1 MESASPPLWR
11 GRTLALLGIVLVA
24 ANLRTA
30 VTSLSPIFA
39 EIDGDIGVGSVG
51 LGLLGMLPPLCFAL
65 FGVFTPRLVRRL
77 RLEPVLLIALAAIVL
92 GHLVRSLAPNFAVL
106 AIGSALC
113 FAGIGIGNVVL
124 PPLVKKYFPDR
135 VGLVTSLYATVLS
148 VSTFLPPLIAVPVAD
163 TAGWHVSLGLWS
175 IIALLAV
182 LPWLA
187 LLLRE
192 RREARAVVD
201 PEIEEAPRSDRVLV
215 HRSPIAWAVAA
226 VFATSS
232 LNAYVMFAWLPT
244 IVGDLAGVTPAQGG
258 LLLSLYSAMG
268 VPASLIVPMLVARLR
283 NVAVLVYVA
292 SACFVLGYLGLL
304 LAPTTLTWLWVLLAG
319 LGPLLFPLALV
330 LINLRTATHD
340 GAVALSGFVQSVGY
354 TLGALGPLVVSLL
367 HAVTGSWTAPLILL
381 LATGAACAIAG
392 RITGRPTTLEADL
405 AARRKRR
412 GR

>member
-1 MESASPPLWR
+1 MGPRPLWR
-11 GRTLALLGIVLVA
+11 GRVLALVGIVLVA

-77 RLEPVLLIALAAIVL
+77 HLEPVLLLALGSIVA

-163 TAGWHVSLGLWS
+163 VAGWHVSLGVWS
-175 IIALLAV
+175 IVAMLAV
-182 LPWLA
+182 VPWIGLIV
-187 LLLRE
+187 RE
-192 RREARAVVD
+192 RRDARAAAVTD
-201 PEIEEAPRSDRVLV
+201 PEIEEPRGRVLV
-215 HRSPIAWAVAA
+215 HRSPIAWAIAA

-232 LNAYVMFAWLPT
+232 LNAYAMFTWLPT
-244 IVGDLAGVTPAQGG
+244 IVTDVAGVTPAQGG
-258 LLLSLYSAMG
+258 LLLSLFSAMG

-304 LAPTTLTWLWVLLAG
+304 LWPATLTWLWVLLAG

-330 LINLRTATHD
+330 LINLRTASHD

-367 HAVTGSWTAPLILL
+367 HAVTGSWTVPLLLL
-381 LATGAACAIAG
+381 LATGALCAIAG
-392 RITGRPTTLEADL
+392 RITGRPTTIEADL
-405 AARRKRR
+405 AARRH
-412 GR
+412 GRA

>member
-1 MESASPPLWR
+1 MGPRPLWR
-11 GRTLALLGIVLVA
+11 GRVLALVGIVLVA

-77 RLEPVLLIALAAIVL
+77 HLEPVLLIALGSIVA

-163 TAGWHVSLGLWS
+163 VAGWHVSLGVWS
-175 IIALLAV
+175 IVAMLAV
-182 LPWLA
+182 VPWIGLIV
-187 LLLRE
+187 RE
-192 RREARAVVD
+192 RRDARAAAAD
-201 PEIEEAPRSDRVLV
+201 PEIEEPRGRVLV
-215 HRSPIAWAVAA
+215 HRSPIAWAIAA

-232 LNAYVMFAWLPT
+232 LNAYAMFTWLPT
-244 IVGDLAGVTPAQGG
+244 IVTDVAGVTPAQGG
-258 LLLSLYSAMG
+258 LLLSLFSAMG

-304 LAPTTLTWLWVLLAG
+304 LWPATLTWLWVLLAG

-330 LINLRTATHD
+330 LINLRTASHD

-367 HAVTGSWTAPLILL
+367 HAVTGSWTVPLVLL
-381 LATGAACAIAG
+381 LATGALCAVAG
-392 RITGRPTTLEADL
+392 RITGRPTTIEADL
-405 AARRKRR
+405 AARRH
-412 GR
+412 GRA

>member
-1 MESASPPLWR
+1 MTPETPPLWR
-11 GRTLALLGIVLVA
+11 GRALALVGIVLVA

-77 RLEPVLLIALAAIVL
+77 HLEPVLLIALGSIVA
-92 GHLVRSLAPNFAVL
+92 GHLMRSLAPDFAVL

-148 VSTFLPPLIAVPVAD
+148 VSTFIPPLIAVPVAD
-163 TAGWHVSLGLWS
+163 AAGWQVSLGVWS
-175 IIALLAV
+175 IVAMLAV
-182 LPWLA
+182 LPWITLIV
-187 LLLRE
+187 RE
-192 RREARAVVD
+192 RRDARAAAATD
-201 PEIEEAPRSDRVLV
+201 PEIEEVPRAGRVLV
-215 HRSPIAWAVAA
+215 HRSPIAWAIAA

-232 LNAYVMFAWLPT
+232 LNAYAMFTWLPT
-244 IVGDLAGVTPAQGG
+244 IVGDVAGVTRAQGG
-258 LLLSLYSAMG
+258 LLLSLFSAMG

-304 LAPTTLTWLWVLLAG
+304 LWPVTLTWLWVLLAG

-330 LINLRTATHD
+330 LINLRTATHE

-367 HAVTGSWTAPLILL
+367 HAVTGSWTVPLLLL
-381 LATGAACAIAG
+381 LATGALCAIAG
-392 RITGRPTTLEADL
+392 RITGRPTTIEADL
-405 AARRKRR
+405 AAR

>member
-1 MESASPPLWR
+1 MGPRPLWR
-11 GRTLALLGIVLVA
+11 GRVLALVGIVLVA

-77 RLEPVLLIALAAIVL
+77 HLEPVLLIALASIVA

-163 TAGWHVSLGLWS
+163 AAGWHVSLGVWS
-175 IIALLAV
+175 MVAVLAV
-182 LPWLA
+182 LPWIA
-187 LLLRE
+187 LIARE
-192 RREARAVVD
+192 RRDARAAVGD
-201 PEIEEAPRSDRVLV
+201 PEIEEPLRAARVLV

-232 LNAYVMFAWLPT
+232 LNAYALFTWLPT
-244 IVGDLAGVTPAQGG
+244 IVVDVAGVTPAQGG
-258 LLLSLYSAMG
+258 LLLSLFSAMG

-304 LAPTTLTWLWVLLAG
+304 LWPATLTWLWVLLAG

-330 LINLRTATHD
+330 LINLRTATHE

-367 HAVTGSWTAPLILL
+367 HAVTGSWTAPLVLL
-381 LATGAACAIAG
+381 LATGALCAVAG
-392 RITGRPTTLEADL
+392 RITGRPTTVEADL
-405 AARRKRR
+405 AARGRR
-412 GR
+412 TD

>member
-1 MESASPPLWR
+1 MGPRPLWR
-11 GRTLALLGIVLVA
+11 GRGLALVGIVLVA

-77 RLEPVLLIALAAIVL
+77 HLEPVLLIALGSIVV
-92 GHLVRSLAPNFAVL
+92 GHLVRSLAPHFAVL

-148 VSTFLPPLIAVPVAD
+148 VSTFLPPLVAVPVAEA
-163 TAGWHVSLGLWS
+163 AGWHVSLGVWS
-175 IIALLAV
+175 IVAMLAV
-182 LPWLA
+182 VPWIGLIV
-187 LLLRE
+187 RE
-192 RREARAVVD
+192 RRDARAAAATD
-201 PEIEEAPRSDRVLV
+201 PEIEESRGRVLV
-215 HRSPIAWAVAA
+215 HRSPIAWAIAA

-232 LNAYVMFAWLPT
+232 LNAYAMFTWLPT
-244 IVGDLAGVTPAQGG
+244 IVTDVAGVTPAQGG
-258 LLLSLYSAMG
+258 LLLSLFSAMG

-304 LAPTTLTWLWVLLAG
+304 LWPATLTWLWVLLAG

-330 LINLRTATHD
+330 LINLRTASHD

-367 HAVTGSWTAPLILL
+367 HAVTGSWTVPLVLL
-381 LATGAACAIAG
+381 LATGALCAVAG
-392 RITGRPTTLEADL
+392 RITGRPTTIEADL
-405 AARRKRR
+405 AARGH
-412 GR
+412 GRA

>member
-1 MESASPPLWR
+1 MGPRPLWR
-11 GRTLALLGIVLVA
+11 GRALALVGIVLVA

-30 VTSLSPIFA
+30 VTSLSPIYA

-77 RLEPVLLIALAAIVL
+77 HLEPVLLIALGAIVA
-92 GHLVRSLAPNFAVL
+92 GHLLRSLAPDFAVL

-135 VGLVTSLYATVLS
+135 IGLVTSLYATVLS
-148 VSTFLPPLIAVPVAD
+148 VSTFIPPLIAVPVAD
-163 TAGWHVSLGLWS
+163 AAGWHVSLGVWS
-175 IIALLAV
+175 IVAMLAV
-182 LPWLA
+182 LPWITLIV
-187 LLLRE
+187 RE
-192 RREARAVVD
+192 RRDARATAATD
-201 PEIEEAPRSDRVLV
+201 PEIEEVPRAGRVLV
-215 HRSPIAWAVAA
+215 HRSPIAWAIAA

-232 LNAYVMFAWLPT
+232 LNAYAMFTWLPT
-244 IVGDLAGVTPAQGG
+244 IVGDVAGVTPAQGG
-258 LLLSLYSAMG
+258 LLLSLFSAMG

-292 SACFVLGYLGLL
+292 SGCFVLGYLGLL
-304 LAPTTLTWLWVLLAG
+304 LWPATLTWLWVLLAG

-330 LINLRTATHD
+330 LINLRTATHE

-367 HAVTGSWTAPLILL
+367 HAVTGSWTVPLLLL
-381 LATGAACAIAG
+381 LATGALCAIAG
-392 RITGRPTTLEADL
+392 RITGRPTTIEADL
-405 AARRKRR
+405 AAR

>member
-1 MESASPPLWR
+1 MGPRPLWR
-11 GRTLALLGIVLVA
+11 GRALALVGIVLVA

-77 RLEPVLLIALAAIVL
+77 HLEPVLLIALGSIVA
-92 GHLVRSLAPNFAVL
+92 GHLMRSLAPDFAVL

-148 VSTFLPPLIAVPVAD
+148 VSTFIPPLIAVPVAD
-163 TAGWHVSLGLWS
+163 AAGWQVSLGVWS
-175 IIALLAV
+175 IVAMLAV
-182 LPWLA
+182 LPWIA
-187 LLLRE
+187 LIVRE
-192 RREARAVVD
+192 RRDARAAAATD
-201 PEIEEAPRSDRVLV
+201 PEIEEVPRAGRVLV
-215 HRSPIAWAVAA
+215 HRSPIAWAIAA

-232 LNAYVMFAWLPT
+232 LNAYAMFTWLPT
-244 IVGDLAGVTPAQGG
+244 IVGDVAGVTPAQGG
-258 LLLSLYSAMG
+258 LLLSLFSAMG

-304 LAPTTLTWLWVLLAG
+304 LWPATLTWLWVLLAG

-330 LINLRTATHD
+330 LINLRTATHE

-367 HAVTGSWTAPLILL
+367 HAVTGSWTVPLLLL
-381 LATGAACAIAG
+381 LATGALCAIAG
-392 RITGRPTTLEADL
+392 RITGRPTTIEADL
-405 AARRKRR
+405 AAR

>member
-1 MESASPPLWR
+1 MGPRPLWR
-11 GRTLALLGIVLVA
+11 GRVLALVGIVLVA

-77 RLEPVLLIALAAIVL
+77 HLEPVLLIALGSIVA
-92 GHLVRSLAPNFAVL
+92 GHLMRSLAPDFAVL

-148 VSTFLPPLIAVPVAD
+148 VSTFIPPLIAVPVAD
-163 TAGWHVSLGLWS
+163 AAGWQVSLGVWS
-175 IIALLAV
+175 IVAMLAV
-182 LPWLA
+182 LPWITLIV
-187 LLLRE
+187 RE
-192 RREARAVVD
+192 RRDARAAAATD
-201 PEIEEAPRSDRVLV
+201 PEIEEVPRAGRVLV
-215 HRSPIAWAVAA
+215 HRSPIAWAIAA

-232 LNAYVMFAWLPT
+232 LNAYAMFTWLPT
-244 IVGDLAGVTPAQGG
+244 IVGDVAGVTPAQGG
-258 LLLSLYSAMG
+258 LLLSLFSAMG

-304 LAPTTLTWLWVLLAG
+304 LWPATLTWLWVLLAG

-330 LINLRTATHD
+330 LINLRTATHE

-367 HAVTGSWTAPLILL
+367 HAVTGSWTVPLLLL
-381 LATGAACAIAG
+381 LATGALCAIAG
-392 RITGRPTTLEADL
+392 RITGRPTTIEADL
-405 AARRKRR
+405 AAR

>member
-1 MESASPPLWR
+1 MGPRPLWR
-11 GRTLALLGIVLVA
+11 GRVLALVGIVLVA

-77 RLEPVLLIALAAIVL
+77 HLEPVLLLALGSIVA

-163 TAGWHVSLGLWS
+163 VAGWHVSLGVWS
-175 IIALLAV
+175 IVAMLAV
-182 LPWLA
+182 VPWIGLIV
-187 LLLRE
+187 RE
-192 RREARAVVD
+192 RRDARAAAVTD
-201 PEIEEAPRSDRVLV
+201 PEIEEPRGRVLV
-215 HRSPIAWAVAA
+215 HRSPIAWAIAA

-232 LNAYVMFAWLPT
+232 LNAYAMFTWLPT
-244 IVGDLAGVTPAQGG
+244 IVTDVAGVTPAQGG
-258 LLLSLYSAMG
+258 LLLSLFSAMG

-304 LAPTTLTWLWVLLAG
+304 LWPATLTWLWVLLAG

-330 LINLRTATHD
+330 LINLRTASHD

-367 HAVTGSWTAPLILL
+367 HAVTGSWTVPLLLL
-381 LATGAACAIAG
+381 LATGALCAIAG
-392 RITGRPTTLEADL
+392 RITGRPTTIEADL
-405 AARRKRR
+405 AARGH
-412 GR
+412 GRA

>member
-1 MESASPPLWR
+1 MTPETPSLWR
-11 GRTLALLGIVLVA
+11 GRALALVGIVLVA

-77 RLEPVLLIALAAIVL
+77 HLEPVLLIALGSIVA
-92 GHLVRSLAPNFAVL
+92 GHLMRSLAPDFAVL

-148 VSTFLPPLIAVPVAD
+148 VSTFIPPLIAVPVAD
-163 TAGWHVSLGLWS
+163 AAGWQVSLGVWS
-175 IIALLAV
+175 IVAMLAV
-182 LPWLA
+182 LPWIA
-187 LLLRE
+187 LIVRE
-192 RREARAVVD
+192 RRDARAAAATD
-201 PEIEEAPRSDRVLV
+201 PEIEEVPRTGRVLV
-215 HRSPIAWAVAA
+215 HRSPIAWAIAA

-232 LNAYVMFAWLPT
+232 LNAYAMFTWLPT
-244 IVGDLAGVTPAQGG
+244 IVGDVAGVTPAQGG
-258 LLLSLYSAMG
+258 LLLSLFSAMG

-283 NVAVLVYVA
+283 NVAALVYVA

-304 LAPTTLTWLWVLLAG
+304 LWPATLTWLWVLLAG

-330 LINLRTATHD
+330 LINLRTATHE

-367 HAVTGSWTAPLILL
+367 HAVTGSWTVPLLLL
-381 LATGAACAIAG
+381 LATGALCAIAG
-392 RITGRPTTLEADL
+392 RITGRPTTIEADL
-405 AARRKRR
+405 AAR

>member
-1 MESASPPLWR
+1 VGPRPLWR
-11 GRTLALLGIVLVA
+11 GRVLALVGIVLVA

-77 RLEPVLLIALAAIVL
+77 HLEPVLLLALGSIVA

-163 TAGWHVSLGLWS
+163 VAGWHVSLGVWS
-175 IIALLAV
+175 IVAMLAV
-182 LPWLA
+182 VPWIGLIV
-187 LLLRE
+187 RE
-192 RREARAVVD
+192 RRDARAAAVTD
-201 PEIEEAPRSDRVLV
+201 PEIEEPRGRVLV
-215 HRSPIAWAVAA
+215 HRSPIAWAIAA

-232 LNAYVMFAWLPT
+232 LNAYAMFTWLPT
-244 IVGDLAGVTPAQGG
+244 IVTDVAGVTAAQGG
-258 LLLSLYSAMG
+258 LLLSLFSAMG
-268 VPASLIVPMLVARLR
+268 VPASLIVPMLVAQLR

-304 LAPTTLTWLWVLLAG
+304 LWPATLTWLWVLLAG

-330 LINLRTATHD
+330 LINLRTASHD

-367 HAVTGSWTAPLILL
+367 HAVTGSWTVPLVLL
-381 LATGAACAIAG
+381 LATGALCAIAG
-392 RITGRPTTLEADL
+392 RITGRPTTIEADL
-405 AARRKRR
+405 AAQRH
-412 GR
+412 GRA

>member
-1 MESASPPLWR
+1 MGPRPLWR
-11 GRTLALLGIVLVA
+11 GRVLALVGIVLVA

-77 RLEPVLLIALAAIVL
+77 HLEPVLLLALGSIVA

-163 TAGWHVSLGLWS
+163 VAGWHVSLGVWS
-175 IIALLAV
+175 IVAMLAV
-182 LPWLA
+182 VPWIGLIV
-187 LLLRE
+187 RE
-192 RREARAVVD
+192 RRDARAAAVTD
-201 PEIEEAPRSDRVLV
+201 PEIEEPRGRVLV
-215 HRSPIAWAVAA
+215 HRSPIAWAIAA

-232 LNAYVMFAWLPT
+232 LNAYAMFTWLPT
-244 IVGDLAGVTPAQGG
+244 IVTDVAGVTAAQGG
-258 LLLSLYSAMG
+258 LLLSLFSAMG

-304 LAPTTLTWLWVLLAG
+304 LWPATLTWLWVLLAG

-330 LINLRTATHD
+330 LINLRTASHD

-367 HAVTGSWTAPLILL
+367 HAVTGSWTVPLLLL
-381 LATGAACAIAG
+381 LATGALCAIAG
-392 RITGRPTTLEADL
+392 RITGRPTTIEADL
-405 AARRKRR
+405 AARGH
-412 GR
+412 GRA

>member
-1 MESASPPLWR
+1 VGPRPLWR
-11 GRTLALLGIVLVA
+11 GRVLALVGIVLVA

-77 RLEPVLLIALAAIVL
+77 HLEPVLLLALGSIVA

-163 TAGWHVSLGLWS
+163 VAGWHVSLGVWS
-175 IIALLAV
+175 IVAMLAV
-182 LPWLA
+182 VPWIGLIV
-187 LLLRE
+187 RE
-192 RREARAVVD
+192 RRDARAAAVTD
-201 PEIEEAPRSDRVLV
+201 PEIEEPRGRVLV
-215 HRSPIAWAVAA
+215 HRSPIAWAIAA

-232 LNAYVMFAWLPT
+232 LNAYAMFTWLPT
-244 IVGDLAGVTPAQGG
+244 IVTDVAGVTPAQGG
-258 LLLSLYSAMG
+258 LLLSLFSAMG

-304 LAPTTLTWLWVLLAG
+304 LWPATLTWLWVLLAG

-330 LINLRTATHD
+330 LINLRTASHD

-367 HAVTGSWTAPLILL
+367 HAVTGSWTVPLLLL
-381 LATGAACAIAG
+381 LATGALCAIAG
-392 RITGRPTTLEADL
+392 RITGCPTTIEADL
-405 AARRKRR
+405 AARRH
-412 GR
+412 GRA

>member
-1 MESASPPLWR
+1 VGPRPLWR
-11 GRTLALLGIVLVA
+11 GRALALVGIVLVA

-77 RLEPVLLIALAAIVL
+77 HLEPVLLIALGSIVA
-92 GHLVRSLAPNFAVL
+92 GHLMRSLAPDFAVL

-148 VSTFLPPLIAVPVAD
+148 VSTFIPPLIAVPVAD
-163 TAGWHVSLGLWS
+163 AAGWQVSLGVWS
-175 IIALLAV
+175 IVAMLAV
-182 LPWLA
+182 LPWITLIV
-187 LLLRE
+187 RE
-192 RREARAVVD
+192 RRDARAAAATD
-201 PEIEEAPRSDRVLV
+201 PEIEEVPRAGRVHV
-215 HRSPIAWAVAA
+215 HRSPIAWAIAA

-232 LNAYVMFAWLPT
+232 LNAYAMFTWLPT
-244 IVGDLAGVTPAQGG
+244 IVGDVAGVTPAQGG
-258 LLLSLYSAMG
+258 LLLSLFSAMG

-292 SACFVLGYLGLL
+292 SACFVFGYLGLL
-304 LAPTTLTWLWVLLAG
+304 LWPATLTWLWVLLAG

-330 LINLRTATHD
+330 LINLRTATHE

-367 HAVTGSWTAPLILL
+367 HAVTGSWTVPLLLL
-381 LATGAACAIAG
+381 LATGALCAIAG
-392 RITGRPTTLEADL
+392 RITGRPTTIEADL
-405 AARRKRR
+405 AAR

>member
-1 MESASPPLWR
+1 VGPRPLWR
-11 GRTLALLGIVLVA
+11 GRVLALVGIVLVA

-30 VTSLSPIFA
+30 VTSLSPIFG

-77 RLEPVLLIALAAIVL
+77 HLEPVLLLALGSIVA

-163 TAGWHVSLGLWS
+163 VAGWHVSLGVWS
-175 IIALLAV
+175 IVAMLAV
-182 LPWLA
+182 VPWIGLIV
-187 LLLRE
+187 RE
-192 RREARAVVD
+192 RRDARAAAVTD
-201 PEIEEAPRSDRVLV
+201 PEIEEPRGRVLV
-215 HRSPIAWAVAA
+215 HRSPIAWAIAA

-232 LNAYVMFAWLPT
+232 LNAYAMFTWLPT
-244 IVGDLAGVTPAQGG
+244 IVTDVAGVTAAQGG
-258 LLLSLYSAMG
+258 LLLSLFSAMG

-304 LAPTTLTWLWVLLAG
+304 LWPATLTWLWVLLAG

-330 LINLRTATHD
+330 LINLRTASHD

-367 HAVTGSWTAPLILL
+367 HAVTGSWTVPLLLL
-381 LATGAACAIAG
+381 LATGALCAIAG
-392 RITGRPTTLEADL
+392 RITGRPTTIEADL
-405 AARRKRR
+405 AARRH
-412 GR
+412 GRA

>member
-1 MESASPPLWR
+1 MGPRPLWR
-11 GRTLALLGIVLVA
+11 GRALALIGIVLVA

-30 VTSLSPIFA
+30 VTSLSPIYA
-39 EIDGDIGVGSVG
+39 EIDGDIGVGAVG

-77 RLEPVLLIALAAIVL
+77 HLEPVLLMALASIVA
-92 GHLVRSLAPNFAVL
+92 GHLVRSLAPGFAIL

-113 FAGIGIGNVVL
+113 FAGIGVGNVVL

-148 VSTFLPPLIAVPVAD
+148 VSTFIPPLIAVPVAD
-163 TAGWHVSLGLWS
+163 AAGWHVSLGVWS
-175 IIALLAV
+175 IVAMLAV
-182 LPWLA
+182 LPWITLIV
-187 LLLRE
+187 RE
-192 RREARAVVD
+192 RRDARAVATAD
-201 PEIEEAPRSDRVLV
+201 PEIEEAPRAGRVLV
-215 HRSPIAWAVAA
+215 HRSPIAWAIAA

-232 LNAYVMFAWLPT
+232 LNAYALFTWLPT
-244 IVGDLAGVTPAQGG
+244 IVGDVAGVTPAQGG
-258 LLLSLYSAMG
+258 LLLSLFSAMG

-292 SACFVLGYLGLL
+292 SACFVVGYLGLL
-304 LAPTTLTWLWVLLAG
+304 VWPTTLTWLWVLLVG

-367 HAVTGSWTAPLILL
+367 HAVTGSWTAPLVLL
-381 LATGAACAIAG
+381 LATGALCAIAG
-392 RITGRPTTLEADL
+392 RITGRPTTIEADL
-405 AARRKRR
+405 AARGR
-412 GR
+412 GPA

>member
-1 MESASPPLWR
+1 MGPRPLWR
-11 GRTLALLGIVLVA
+11 GRVLALVGIVLVA

-77 RLEPVLLIALAAIVL
+77 HLEPVLLLALGSIVA

-163 TAGWHVSLGLWS
+163 VAGWHVSLGVWS
-175 IIALLAV
+175 IVAMLAV
-182 LPWLA
+182 VPWIGLIV
-187 LLLRE
+187 RE
-192 RREARAVVD
+192 RRDARAAAVTD
-201 PEIEEAPRSDRVLV
+201 PEIEEPRGRVLV
-215 HRSPIAWAVAA
+215 HRSPIAWAIAA

-232 LNAYVMFAWLPT
+232 LNAYAMFTWLPT
-244 IVGDLAGVTPAQGG
+244 IVTDVAGVTAAQGG
-258 LLLSLYSAMG
+258 LLLSLFSAMG

-304 LAPTTLTWLWVLLAG
+304 LWPATLTWLWVLLAG

-330 LINLRTATHD
+330 LINLRTASHD

-367 HAVTGSWTAPLILL
+367 HAVTGSWTVPLLLL
-381 LATGAACAIAG
+381 LATGALCAIAG
-392 RITGRPTTLEADL
+392 RITGRPTTIEADL
-405 AARRKRR
+405 AARRH
-412 GR
+412 GRA

>member
-1 MESASPPLWR
+1 M
-11 GRTLALLGIVLVA
+11 
-24 ANLRTA
+24 
-30 VTSLSPIFA
+30 SPIFA

-77 RLEPVLLIALAAIVL
+77 HLEPVLLIALGSIVA

-163 TAGWHVSLGLWS
+163 VAGWHVSLGVWS
-175 IIALLAV
+175 IVAMLAV
-182 LPWLA
+182 VPWIGLIV
-187 LLLRE
+187 RE
-192 RREARAVVD
+192 RRDARAAAAD
-201 PEIEEAPRSDRVLV
+201 PEIEEPRGRVLV
-215 HRSPIAWAVAA
+215 HRSPIAWAIAA

-232 LNAYVMFAWLPT
+232 LNAYAMFTWLPT
-244 IVGDLAGVTPAQGG
+244 IVTDVAGVTPAQGG
-258 LLLSLYSAMG
+258 LLLSLFSAMG

-304 LAPTTLTWLWVLLAG
+304 LWPATLTWLWVLLAG

-330 LINLRTATHD
+330 LINLRTASHD

-367 HAVTGSWTAPLILL
+367 HAVTGSWTVPLVLL
-381 LATGAACAIAG
+381 LATGALCAVAG
-392 RITGRPTTLEADL
+392 RITGRPTTIEADL
-405 AARRKRR
+405 AARRH
-412 GR
+412 GRA

>member
-1 MESASPPLWR
+1 VRPRPLWR
-11 GRTLALLGIVLVA
+11 GRVLALVGIVLVA

-77 RLEPVLLIALAAIVL
+77 HLEPVLLLALGSIVA

-163 TAGWHVSLGLWS
+163 VAGWHVSLGVWS
-175 IIALLAV
+175 IVAMLAV
-182 LPWLA
+182 VPWIGLIV
-187 LLLRE
+187 RE
-192 RREARAVVD
+192 RRDARAAAVTD
-201 PEIEEAPRSDRVLV
+201 PEIEEPRGRVLV
-215 HRSPIAWAVAA
+215 HRSPIAWAIAA

-232 LNAYVMFAWLPT
+232 LNAYAMFTWLPT
-244 IVGDLAGVTPAQGG
+244 IVTDVAGVTAAQGG
-258 LLLSLYSAMG
+258 LLLSLFSAMG
-268 VPASLIVPMLVARLR
+268 VPASLIVPMLVAQLR

-304 LAPTTLTWLWVLLAG
+304 LWPATLTWLWVLLAG

-330 LINLRTATHD
+330 LINLRTASHD

-367 HAVTGSWTAPLILL
+367 HAVTGSWTVPLVLL
-381 LATGAACAIAG
+381 LATGALCAIAG
-392 RITGRPTTLEADL
+392 RITGRPTTIEADL
-405 AARRKRR
+405 AAQRH
-412 GR
+412 GRA

>member
-1 MESASPPLWR
+1 MGPRPLWR
-11 GRTLALLGIVLVA
+11 GRVLALVGIVLVA

-77 RLEPVLLIALAAIVL
+77 HLEPVLLLALGSIVA

-163 TAGWHVSLGLWS
+163 VAGWHVSLGVWS
-175 IIALLAV
+175 IVAMLAV
-182 LPWLA
+182 VPWIELIV
-187 LLLRE
+187 RE
-192 RREARAVVD
+192 RRDARAAAVTD
-201 PEIEEAPRSDRVLV
+201 PEIEEPRGRVLV
-215 HRSPIAWAVAA
+215 HRSPIAWAIAA

-232 LNAYVMFAWLPT
+232 LNAYAMFTWLPT
-244 IVGDLAGVTPAQGG
+244 IVTDVAGVTAAQGG
-258 LLLSLYSAMG
+258 LLLSLFSAMG

-304 LAPTTLTWLWVLLAG
+304 LWPATLTWLWVLLAG

-330 LINLRTATHD
+330 LINLRTASHD

-367 HAVTGSWTAPLILL
+367 HAVTGSWTVPLLLL
-381 LATGAACAIAG
+381 LATGALCAIAG
-392 RITGRPTTLEADL
+392 RITGRPTTIEADL
-405 AARRKRR
+405 AARRH
-412 GR
+412 GRA

>member
-1 MESASPPLWR
+1 MGPRPLWR
-11 GRTLALLGIVLVA
+11 GRVLALVGIVLVA

-77 RLEPVLLIALAAIVL
+77 HLEPVLLIALGSIVA

-163 TAGWHVSLGLWS
+163 VAGWHVSLGVWS
-175 IIALLAV
+175 IVAMLAV
-182 LPWLA
+182 VPWIGLIV
-187 LLLRE
+187 RE
-192 RREARAVVD
+192 RRDARAAAVTD
-201 PEIEEAPRSDRVLV
+201 PEIEEPRGRVLV
-215 HRSPIAWAVAA
+215 HRSPIAWAIAA

-232 LNAYVMFAWLPT
+232 LNAYAMFTWLPT
-244 IVGDLAGVTPAQGG
+244 IVTDVAGVTAAQGG
-258 LLLSLYSAMG
+258 LLLSLFSAMG

-304 LAPTTLTWLWVLLAG
+304 LWPATLTWLWVLLAG

-330 LINLRTATHD
+330 LINLRTASHD

-367 HAVTGSWTAPLILL
+367 HAVTGSWTVPLLLL
-381 LATGAACAIAG
+381 LATGALCAIAG
-392 RITGRPTTLEADL
+392 RITGRPTTIEADL
-405 AARRKRR
+405 AARGH
-412 GR
+412 GRA

>member
-1 MESASPPLWR
+1 VGPRPLWR
-11 GRTLALLGIVLVA
+11 GRALALVGIVLVA

-77 RLEPVLLIALAAIVL
+77 HLEPVLLIALGSIVA
-92 GHLVRSLAPNFAVL
+92 GHLMRSLAPDFAVL

-148 VSTFLPPLIAVPVAD
+148 VSTFIPPLIAVPVAD
-163 TAGWHVSLGLWS
+163 AAGWQVSLGVWS
-175 IIALLAV
+175 IVAMLAV
-182 LPWLA
+182 LPWIA
-187 LLLRE
+187 LIVRE
-192 RREARAVVD
+192 RRDARAAAATD
-201 PEIEEAPRSDRVLV
+201 PEIEEVPRAGRVLV
-215 HRSPIAWAVAA
+215 HRSPIAWAIAA

-232 LNAYVMFAWLPT
+232 LNAYAMFTWLPT
-244 IVGDLAGVTPAQGG
+244 IVGDVAGVTPAQGG
-258 LLLSLYSAMG
+258 LLLSLFSAMG

-304 LAPTTLTWLWVLLAG
+304 LWPATLTWLWVLLAG

-330 LINLRTATHD
+330 LINLRTATHE

-367 HAVTGSWTAPLILL
+367 HAVTGSWTVPLLLL
-381 LATGAACAIAG
+381 LATGALCAIAG
-392 RITGRPTTLEADL
+392 RITGRPTTIEADL
-405 AARRKRR
+405 AAR

>member
-1 MESASPPLWR
+1 VGPRPLWR
-11 GRTLALLGIVLVA
+11 GRVLALVGIVLVA

-77 RLEPVLLIALAAIVL
+77 HLEPVLLLALGSIVA

-163 TAGWHVSLGLWS
+163 VAGWHVSLGVWS
-175 IIALLAV
+175 IVAMLAV
-182 LPWLA
+182 VPWIGLIV
-187 LLLRE
+187 RE
-192 RREARAVVD
+192 RRDARAAAVTD
-201 PEIEEAPRSDRVLV
+201 PEIEEPRGRVLV
-215 HRSPIAWAVAA
+215 HRSPIAWAIAA

-232 LNAYVMFAWLPT
+232 LNAYAMFTWLPT
-244 IVGDLAGVTPAQGG
+244 IVTDVAGVTPAQGG
-258 LLLSLYSAMG
+258 LLLSLFSAMG

-304 LAPTTLTWLWVLLAG
+304 LWPATLTWLWVLLAG

-330 LINLRTATHD
+330 LINLRTASHD

-367 HAVTGSWTAPLILL
+367 HAVTGSWTVPLLLL
-381 LATGAACAIAG
+381 LATGALCAIAG
-392 RITGRPTTLEADL
+392 RITGRPTTIEADL
-405 AARRKRR
+405 AARRH
-412 GR
+412 GRA

>member
-1 MESASPPLWR
+1 MTPETPPLWR
-11 GRTLALLGIVLVA
+11 GRVLALVGIVLVA

-77 RLEPVLLIALAAIVL
+77 HLEPVLLIALGSIVA
-92 GHLVRSLAPNFAVL
+92 GHLMRSLAPDFAVL

-148 VSTFLPPLIAVPVAD
+148 VSTFIPPLIAVPVAD
-163 TAGWHVSLGLWS
+163 AAGWQVSLGVWS
-175 IIALLAV
+175 IVAMLAV
-182 LPWLA
+182 LPWITLIV
-187 LLLRE
+187 RE
-192 RREARAVVD
+192 RRDARAAAATD
-201 PEIEEAPRSDRVLV
+201 PEIEEVPRAGRVLV
-215 HRSPIAWAVAA
+215 HRSPIAWAIAA

-232 LNAYVMFAWLPT
+232 LNAYAMFTWLPT
-244 IVGDLAGVTPAQGG
+244 IVGDVAGVTPAQGG
-258 LLLSLYSAMG
+258 LLLSLFSAMG

-304 LAPTTLTWLWVLLAG
+304 LWPATLTWLWVLLAG

-330 LINLRTATHD
+330 LINLRTATHE

-367 HAVTGSWTAPLILL
+367 HAVTGSWTVPLLLL
-381 LATGAACAIAG
+381 LATGALCAIAG
-392 RITGRPTTLEADL
+392 RITGRPTTIEADL
-405 AARRKRR
+405 AAR

>member
-1 MESASPPLWR
+1 VGPRPLWR
-11 GRTLALLGIVLVA
+11 GRVLALVGIVLVA

-77 RLEPVLLIALAAIVL
+77 HLEPVLLLALGSIVA

-163 TAGWHVSLGLWS
+163 VAGWHVSLGVWS
-175 IIALLAV
+175 IVAMLAV
-182 LPWLA
+182 VPWIGLIV
-187 LLLRE
+187 RE
-192 RREARAVVD
+192 RRDARAAAVTD
-201 PEIEEAPRSDRVLV
+201 PEIEEPRGRVLV
-215 HRSPIAWAVAA
+215 HRSPIAWAIAA

-232 LNAYVMFAWLPT
+232 LNAYAMFTWLPT
-244 IVGDLAGVTPAQGG
+244 IVTDVAGVTAAQGG
-258 LLLSLYSAMG
+258 LLLSLFSAMG
-268 VPASLIVPMLVARLR
+268 VPASLIVPMLVAQLR

-304 LAPTTLTWLWVLLAG
+304 LWPATLTWLWVLLAG

-330 LINLRTATHD
+330 LINLRTASHD

-367 HAVTGSWTAPLILL
+367 HAVTGSWTVPLVLL
-381 LATGAACAIAG
+381 LATGALCAIAG
-392 RITGRPTTLEADL
+392 RITGRPTTIEADL
-405 AARRKRR
+405 AARRH
-412 GR
+412 GRA

>member
-1 MESASPPLWR
+1 VGPRPLWR
-11 GRTLALLGIVLVA
+11 GRVLALVGIVLVA

-77 RLEPVLLIALAAIVL
+77 HLEPVLLLALGSIVA

-163 TAGWHVSLGLWS
+163 VAGWHVSLGVWS
-175 IIALLAV
+175 IVAMLAV
-182 LPWLA
+182 VPWIGLIV
-187 LLLRE
+187 RE
-192 RREARAVVD
+192 RRDARAAAVTD
-201 PEIEEAPRSDRVLV
+201 PEIEEPRGRVLV
-215 HRSPIAWAVAA
+215 HRSPIAWAIAA

-232 LNAYVMFAWLPT
+232 LNAYAMFTWLPT
-244 IVGDLAGVTPAQGG
+244 IVTDVAGVTAAQGG
-258 LLLSLYSAMG
+258 LLLSLFSAMG

-304 LAPTTLTWLWVLLAG
+304 LWPATLTWLWVLLAG

-330 LINLRTATHD
+330 LINLRTASHD

-367 HAVTGSWTAPLILL
+367 HAVTGSWTVPLLLL
-381 LATGAACAIAG
+381 LATGALCAIAG
-392 RITGRPTTLEADL
+392 RITGRPTTIEADL
-405 AARRKRR
+405 AARRH
-412 GR
+412 GRA